1 MTGVVLLAGGQSSR
15 MGSEVKD
22 KILARVGDCSV
33 FACSADAFASSG
45 IADVVVVVHR
55 DAAQL
60 NALRHEVETTKN
72 LPKVIWA
79 EGGRQRRDS
88 VRNGLQALPEG
99 TKTVFIHDCA
109 RPLVR
114 DETLRSI
121 NEALSEYPAVALAKR
136 LQDTVKSSESTDRE
150 GVFVTRSLDRESL
163 WAMETPQAFEL
174 DLIQKA
180 HAHAQE
186 KKLPLTDDVSAVEA
200 LGHPIRLMEARYPN
214 PKITTEIDL
223 LLVENLLSSYRK

>member
-1 MTGVVLLAGGQSSR
+1 MTGVVLLAAGQSSR
-15 MGSEVKD
+15 MGPEVTD

-33 FACSADAFASSG
+33 FACSANAFASSD
-45 IADVVVVVHR
+45 IAEVVVVVHR

-60 NALRHEVETTKN
+60 KALRQEVDTKN
-72 LPKVIWA
+72 HLPKVIWA
-79 EGGRQRRDS
+79 KGGRQRSDS
-88 VRNGLQALPEG
+88 VRKGLQALPKG
-99 TKTVFIHDCA
+99 TKAVFIHDCA

-114 DETLRSI
+114 AETLRSI

-136 LQDTVKSSESTDRE
+136 LQDTVKSSQSTKKE

-180 HAHAQE
+180 YAHAQE
-186 KKLPLTDDVSAVEA
+186 KNLPLTDDVSAVEA
-200 LGHPIRLMEARYPN
+200 LGHPVRLMEARYPN